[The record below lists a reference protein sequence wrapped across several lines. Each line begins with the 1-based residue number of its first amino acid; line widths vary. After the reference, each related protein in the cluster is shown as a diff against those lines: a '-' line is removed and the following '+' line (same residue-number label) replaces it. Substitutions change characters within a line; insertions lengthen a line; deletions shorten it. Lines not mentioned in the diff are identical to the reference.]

1 MCEAEAQDVLTRAVI
16 EVACVSTNGTLAHR
30 HLQDVAHRVEQW
42 HGDAQLI
49 DYYIEMLG

>member
-1 MCEAEAQDVLTRAVI
+1 MSQ
-16 EVACVSTNGTLAHR
+16 NGTLAHR
-30 HLQDVAHRVEQW
+30 HLQHVAHRVEQW